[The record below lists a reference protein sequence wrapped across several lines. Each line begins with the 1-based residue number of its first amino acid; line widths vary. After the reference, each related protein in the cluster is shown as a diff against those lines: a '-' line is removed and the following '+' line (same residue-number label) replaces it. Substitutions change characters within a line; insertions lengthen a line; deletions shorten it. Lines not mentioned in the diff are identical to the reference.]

1 MGDRV
6 RRALQKKPH
15 LRVEKH
21 QDSLHFIFKFEG
33 SVTRALREERP
44 RLYRILFSRRKSN
57 YWTDVLQLAYH
68 SKVSGPDGKTVK
80 QWLRLWLNR
89 IFINAFDVLLSKAIS
104 ENLSKE
110 DRDYVEKEIAFH
122 KTLLKRKH
130 GPPISQRRQEQD
142 AIRFAQSHL
151 QLMPQVKMLR
161 AFVSRQKADDNKALG
176 ETVENEFRFEWLHHV
191 TRGTALQHL
200 PTIDGDSTTSK
211 SQLNG
216 SWTAR
221 QLSVGIIYCKE
232 EALKGRVRLQ
242 PNTIYR
248 YINKGNVLLKKI
260 TTVPKSV

>member
-1 MGDRV
+1 MGSSL
-6 RRALQKKPH
+6 RRTLRQKPH
-15 LRVEKH
+15 LRIEKH
-21 QDSLHFIFKFEG
+21 GDSLDFIFKFEG
-33 SVTRALREERP
+33 SVTRALREEQP
-44 RLYRILFSRRKSN
+44 RLYDILFRQKESK
-57 YWTDVLQLAYH
+57 YWPHVLKLAYH
-68 SKVSGPDGKTVK
+68 SKASGPDGKTVK

-104 ENLSKE
+104 ENLSKD

-142 AIRFAQSHL
+142 AIRFAQIHL

-176 ETVENEFRFEWLHHV
+176 QTVENEFRFEWVHCV

-200 PTIDGDSTTSK
+200 PTIDGDLTTSK

-242 PNTIYR
+242 PSTIYR

-260 TTVPKSV
+260 TPAPKPA